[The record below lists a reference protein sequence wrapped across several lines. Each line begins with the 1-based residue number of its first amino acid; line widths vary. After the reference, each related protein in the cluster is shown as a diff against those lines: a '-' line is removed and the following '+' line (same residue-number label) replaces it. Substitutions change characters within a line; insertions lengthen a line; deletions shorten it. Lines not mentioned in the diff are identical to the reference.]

1 MKKTGQ
7 TTTAGKPVYKK
18 DGELISE
25 KTIGIEFDGIEY
37 TIPTVYKGKVVSY
50 EEAIQLFKDGKI
62 KAVAT
67 SKSPEEGDKKAQ
79 ERSKSLLPKKSGGK
93 VYTRKAMHYEI

>member
-25 KTIGIEFDGIEY
+25 KTIGVNFDGIEY
-37 TIPTVYKGKVVSY
+37 TIPTVYNGKVVSDK
-50 EEAIQLFKDGKI
+50 EAVQLFKDGKI
-62 KAVAT
+62 KAVAK
-67 SKSPEEGDKKAQ
+67 SKSKEEGDKKAQ
-79 ERSKSLLPKKSGGK
+79 ERSKSLLKRYGGK
-93 VYTRKAMHYEI
+93 VYTRKAMHDEI